1 MATTTRKKLIIEKYT
16 TLIDELEKYT
26 DKSILPVLDGDN
38 FDVVELIVYFNY
50 FFMSCNHEDE
60 YKSVI
65 LDIIDSNNI
74 IIEPTAFD
82 IVFPLILKFLIWFKN
97 LL

>member
-1 MATTTRKKLIIEKYT
+1 MATTTRKHLIIDQYTKLIN
-16 TLIDELEKYT
+16 ELEKYT
-26 DKSILPVLDGDN
+26 DKSILPVLGDD

-50 FFMSCNHEDE
+50 FFTSCESKDD
-60 YKSVI
+60 YGKVI
-65 LDIIDSNNI
+65 LDIMDANNI

-82 IVFPLILKFLIWFKN
+82 IVFPLIHKFLIWFKN

>member
-1 MATTTRKKLIIEKYT
+1 MATTTRKHLIIDKYT
-16 TLIDELEKYT
+16 TLTHEIKKHTNDC
-26 DKSILPVLDGDN
+26 ILPVLGDD

-50 FFMSCNHEDE
+50 FFLSCESKDD
-60 YKSVI
+60 YKMVV

-82 IVFPLILKFLIWFKN
+82 IVFPLIHKFLIWFKN